1 MLPGLLLCMSVVLG
15 CLLAGKILLH
25 YFQLESYQFP
35 GYFRTLRRNWT
46 KALLPGACMSALL
59 TILFLLGFLISS
71 TEPVGGGL
79 GTGDIAVLIGIFL
92 LLIAG
97 GWLLGRKLS
106 EKNAK
111 KKFVLTP
118 RVKRLYAVS
127 FIVMTLILYGITRL
141 INTLIDI
148 SDYFLILFFLF
159 PLFLPL
165 WIALCGLL
173 AWPIEKGISEMYFR
187 DAQRILRER
196 KDLIKIGI
204 TGSWGKTSVK
214 FILGTILEEKYHT
227 LVTPASFNTPMG
239 VTKVIRSK
247 LEPGHRVF
255 VAEMGA
261 RHVGDIKEM
270 CRLVH
275 PQIGLLT
282 SVGPQHLDTFKT
294 VERVA
299 KTKYELIDALP
310 ADGEAFFADDGD
322 ICRSLYEKT
331 TVRKHLTGLDPEKD
345 ELWAEDIRYSPEGS
359 TFLLC
364 RGDEKTE
371 CTTQLLGELNIRNIL
386 LCAAAALSL
395 GMSMKQI
402 ARGISKIRP
411 VEHRLQLIRHTGGLN
426 VIDDAFNSNIRG
438 AKQAFQVLKQFPQKR
453 VIVTPGMVEL
463 GEQEAEMNREFG
475 AAMAD
480 CCDTAIL
487 VGKKRSEAIA
497 AGLKDKGFPQ
507 ESILV
512 AASLDEAANM
522 MKEIT
527 GAGDTVLFENDLPD
541 NYSADEKAD
550 RRHLRQ
556 QKLRT
561 RSRHHQRRTADASC
575 RQGKI

>member
-97 GWLLGRKLS
+97 GWMLGRKLS

-118 RVKRLYAVS
+118 RVKRLYVVS

-214 FILGTILEEKYHT
+214 FILGTILEEKYHS

-411 VEHRLQLIRHTGGLN
+411 VEHRLQLIRHPGGLN

-497 AGLKDKGFPQ
+497 AGLKDNGFPQ

-522 MKEIT
+522 MREIT

-541 NYSADEKAD
+541 NYSE
-550 RRHLRQ
+550 
-556 QKLRT
+556 T
-561 RSRHHQRRTADASC
+561 
-575 RQGKI
+575 

>member
-507 ESILV
+507 DSILV

-541 NYSADEKAD
+541 NYSE
-550 RRHLRQ
+550 
-556 QKLRT
+556 T
-561 RSRHHQRRTADASC
+561 
-575 RQGKI
+575 

>member
-1 MLPGLLLCMSVVLG
+1 MLTGLLLCMSVVIG
-15 CLLAGKILLH
+15 CLLVGKILLH

-46 KALLPGACMSALL
+46 KALLPGACMCALL
-59 TILFLLGFLISS
+59 TILFLLSFLLSS
-71 TEPVGGGL
+71 PEPIGGGL
-79 GTGDIAVLIGIFL
+79 GAGDIAILIGIIL

-173 AWPIEKGISEMYFR
+173 AWPIEKAISEMYFR

-255 VAEMGA
+255 VSEMGA

-310 ADGEAFFADDGD
+310 EDGEAFFADDGD

-345 ELWAEDIRYSPEGS
+345 ELWAEEIRYSPEGS

-364 RGDEKTE
+364 QGDEKTE

-386 LCAAAALSL
+386 LCASTALSL
-395 GMSMKQI
+395 GLSMKQI
-402 ARGISKIRP
+402 ARGIAKIRP
-411 VEHRLQLIRHTGGLN
+411 VEHRLQLIRHPGGLN

-438 AKQAFQVLKQFPQKR
+438 AKQAFQVLKQFPKKR

-463 GEQEAEMNREFG
+463 GEQEAEMNRAFG
-475 AAMAD
+475 TAMAD

-497 AGLKDKGFPQ
+497 AGLKENGFPE

-512 AASLDEAANM
+512 AASLEEAASM
-522 MKEIT
+522 MRKIT

-541 NYSADEKAD
+541 NYSE
-550 RRHLRQ
+550 
-556 QKLRT
+556 T
-561 RSRHHQRRTADASC
+561 
-575 RQGKI
+575 

>member
-1 MLPGLLLCMSVVLG
+1 MLTGILLCMSVVIG

-35 GYFRTLRRNWT
+35 GYFRTLRRNLL
-46 KALLPGACMSALL
+46 KALMPGFCMSILLIALL
-59 TILFLLGFLISS
+59 SLNAALSSREMTMESFGTTDWIL
-71 TEPVGGGL
+71 P
-79 GTGDIAVLIGIFL
+79 AVTMV

-97 GWLLGRKLS
+97 GWILGRMLS
-106 EKNAK
+106 EKKAK
-111 KKFVLTP
+111 KAFVLTP

-127 FIVMTLILYGITRL
+127 FIVMTAVLYLIVLLVNSL
-141 INTLIDI
+141 IET
-148 SDYFLILFFLF
+148 STVWTILFFIF
-159 PLFLPL
+159 PAFLPI
-165 WIALCGLL
+165 WVALCGLL
-173 AWPIEKGISEMYFR
+173 AWPIEKAISEMYFR

-196 KDLIKIGI
+196 KDLVRIGI

-310 ADGEAFFADDGD
+310 EDGEAFFADDGD
-322 ICRSLYEKT
+322 ICRALYEKT
-331 TVRKHLTGLDPEKD
+331 KIRKHLTGLDPEKD
-345 ELWAEDIRYSPEGS
+345 EIRAENIRYSPEGS

-371 CTTQLLGELNIRNIL
+371 CRTRLLGELNIRNIL
-386 LCAAAALSL
+386 LCASAALSL
-395 GMSMKQI
+395 GLSMKQI
-402 ARGISKIRP
+402 AHGILKISP
-411 VEHRLQLIRHTGGLN
+411 VEHRLQLIRHPGGLN

-438 AKQAFQVLKQFPQKR
+438 AKQAFQVLKQFPGKR
-453 VIVTPGMVEL
+453 VVVTPGMVEL
-463 GEQEAEMNREFG
+463 GDREAEMNREFG

-480 CCDTAIL
+480 CCDIAVL
-487 VGKKRSEAIA
+487 VGKKRSEAIS
-497 AGLKDKGFPQ
+497 AGLREKGFP
-507 ESILV
+507 EEKIRV
-512 AASLDEAANM
+512 VGSLEEAT
-522 MKEIT
+522 ELIRTIT

-541 NYSADEKAD
+541 NYTES
-550 RRHLRQ
+550 
-556 QKLRT
+556 
-561 RSRHHQRRTADASC
+561 
-575 RQGKI
+575 